1 MSEKQKE
8 PGKKKGTPGRKKFVP
23 TDGPRLDF
31 VGARRFSSE
40 MLYLAFICRLRRSG
54 GLAYLPMGYRLG
66 PSRARGLAGDF
77 RRALDFFIW

>member
-23 TDGPRLDF
+23 TDEEGSVRCCIWRLF
-31 VGARRFSSE
+31 AVCG
-40 MLYLAFICRLRRSG
+40 RLRRSG
-54 GLAYLPMGYRLG
+54 GYRLG
-66 PSRARGLAGDF
+66 PSRARGLGGDF